1 MFQDIANY
9 LDEGDSIDAIII
21 DFFKAFDLDPQDW
34 LLTKLAASGVDPRVI
49 VWVREFLVDR
59 TQRVRVGGQLCKEVK
74 VTPGVPQASVLG
86 PLLFPVYVNEMWRNI
101 DSNIGM

>member
-1 MFQDIANY
+1 MFQDIANS
-9 LDEGDSIDAIII
+9 LDEGGSINAIII
-21 DFFKAFDLDPQDW
+21 DFSNAFDLDPQDR
-34 LLTKLAASGVDPRVI
+34 LLTKLAALGLDSRVI
-49 VWVREFLVDR
+49 VCVREFLVGR

-86 PLLFPVYVNEMWRNI
+86 PLLIPVYVNEIWRNI